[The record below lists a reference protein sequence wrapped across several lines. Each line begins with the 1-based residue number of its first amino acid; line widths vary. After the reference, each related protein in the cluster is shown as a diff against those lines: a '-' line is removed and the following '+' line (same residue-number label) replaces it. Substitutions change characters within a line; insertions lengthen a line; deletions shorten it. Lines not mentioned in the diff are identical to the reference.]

1 MECCLAHEQRLSE
14 VLVSA
19 IFTADDALSRRTMR
33 SVTLTGARQHGVEAV
48 GRFVK
53 TLDTVRLQQVIRPV
67 DR

>member
-1 MECCLAHEQRLSE
+1 
-14 VLVSA
+14 
-19 IFTADDALSRRTMR
+19 MR